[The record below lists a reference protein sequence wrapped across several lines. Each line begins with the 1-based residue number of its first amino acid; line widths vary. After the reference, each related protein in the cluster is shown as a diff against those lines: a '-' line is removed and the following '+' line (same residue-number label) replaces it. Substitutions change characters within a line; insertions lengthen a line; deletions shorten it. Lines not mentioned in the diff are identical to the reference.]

1 MSANPTLQS
10 KIVSGLMW
18 SSFASW
24 GQGIVSLLI
33 FMILARL
40 LGPHNLG
47 VFAAVLVVI
56 SFIQMFAEQ
65 GLSEAIVQRPEITS
79 AILNAVA
86 LINFALALLILL
98 AAVFSAPLIA
108 QQMGIP
114 EMMEPLRVVASAV
127 LISALTFAQQAML
140 RRNFN
145 YRWLSICSLSSVLIS
160 GAIGIGFA
168 VAGFGVW
175 SLVIQSVTNAI
186 VNNLMIWS
194 KPQWRFGFAFDFR
207 GVLPLLGFGS
217 KRLAT
222 NVVEL
227 ISTRYIEIFI
237 AATLG
242 PAALGIYAAGVKMY
256 QAVIGMVGGSVLN
269 VVLNGFS
276 RIAHDR
282 DRLYAAYYRS
292 VAMMTSTVSAAF
304 ALGAFLAP
312 ELTAVL
318 FGQKF
323 AESARIMEL
332 FMLWGALQV
341 VMWCTGT
348 AYNAVGRAGI
358 SLGLSIFRAITI
370 LPVLWWVRDQNLIT
384 VVYSFMAAQLITIPV
399 SLLVARAILG
409 ISLKRQAAAML
420 PFVLALLAVGAGIVW
435 ARQLEFMALLPA
447 WERLAILGVGGI
459 LAYSSIVLATAPA
472 QIKEM
477 YLSIR
482 ADRKAA

>member
-1 MSANPTLQS
+1 MNANPTLQS
-10 KIVSGLMW
+10 KVVAGLMW

-47 VFAAVLVVI
+47 VFAAILVVI

-79 AILNAVA
+79 AVLNTIA
-86 LINFALALLILL
+86 LINFGLALLILL
-98 AAVFSAPLIA
+98 AVFFFAPLIA
-108 QQMGIP
+108 QLTGIP

-160 GAIGIGFA
+160 GAIGIAFA

-194 KPQWRFGFAFDFR
+194 KPQWRFGFACDFR

-227 ISTRYIEIFI
+227 VSTRYIEIFI
-237 AATLG
+237 ATTLG

-256 QAVIGMVGGSVLN
+256 QAVMGMVGGSVLN

-282 DRLYAAYYRS
+282 ARLQAAYYRS

-312 ELTAVL
+312 ELTTVL
-318 FGQKF
+318 FGEKF
-323 AESARIMEL
+323 AESARIMEI
-332 FMLWGALQV
+332 FMLWGALQA

-358 SLGLSIFRAITI
+358 SLGLSIFRAIVI
-370 LPVLWWVRDQNLIT
+370 LPVLWFVSDQNLIV
-384 VVYSFMAAQLITIPV
+384 VVYSFMAAQLTTIPV
-399 SLLVARAILG
+399 SLLVARAVLG
-409 ISLKRQAAAML
+409 ISMKRQVAAMM
-420 PFVLALLAVGAGIVW
+420 PFVLALLVVGAGTIW

-447 WERLAILGVGGI
+447 WERLAILGASGM
-459 LAYSSIVLATAPA
+459 LAYGSIVLLTAQA
-472 QIKEM
+472 RIKEM
-477 YLSIR
+477 VLSIR
-482 ADRKAA
+482 ADSKAV